1 MEWLVIFEPLAE
13 RRTNHISGVIS
24 TGSLQFVFTLGRL
37 KANIAFVVT
46 CPYFFPTE
54 RISLGWPFPAR
65 LPLGAGFAGT
75 CHAGAKEVTPAEVE
89 LRDFCNMGN
98 ALGCPR
104 MPKDRHADGV
114 RFAVARDEGS
124 RVILHYVSECDH
136 APVEYGRLE
145 YDCTEHKWPVPLR
158 DMCLQR
164 QAECYMAVYLE
175 RRPRKPDTEQ

>member
-1 MEWLVIFEPLAE
+1 M
-13 RRTNHISGVIS
+13 
-24 TGSLQFVFTLGRL
+24 
-37 KANIAFVVT
+37 T

-75 CHAGAKEVTPAEVE
+75 CRAGAEENTPTETE
-89 LRDFCNMGN
+89 LHDFCNLGN

-104 MPKDRHADGV
+104 MPKSRHSDGV

-136 APVEYGRLE
+136 EPVEYGRLE
-145 YDCTEHKWPVPLR
+145 YDCTEQKWPAPLR

-164 QAECYMAVYLE
+164 QAECYLAVYLE
-175 RRPRKPDTEQ
+175 RRPRKP